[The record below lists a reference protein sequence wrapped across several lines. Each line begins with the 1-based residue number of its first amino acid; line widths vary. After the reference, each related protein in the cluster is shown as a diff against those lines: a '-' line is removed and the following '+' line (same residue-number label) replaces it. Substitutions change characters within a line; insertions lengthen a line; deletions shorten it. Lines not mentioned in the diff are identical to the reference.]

1 MANTFATPILAE
13 FTSQTLIMANLIM
26 ANLKSKSRNA
36 ARSQAPPPSV
46 AHPES
51 SAPKR
56 YPVWFYGVLALIPIL
71 FFLLLELGLRLADY
85 GDTYPVFVT
94 FDLRPDK
101 LRLNPEIPR
110 KYFRNL
116 SATPSP
122 ILDVFDKVK
131 APNALRVFV
140 LGESSAAGWPYPP
153 HIAFSRAIQRGLQ
166 VLYPNRH
173 VEVINLGLAAIC
185 TYTIKDFVPA
195 LIAHK
200 PDLVVFYNG
209 HNEYYGVLG
218 IGSSMRFANSR
229 FLTHLRLFLQEF
241 RLYQLIERMIMRLA
255 QLGASPDTADHGTL
269 MARVIGES
277 AIGFESHIYYRGLE
291 QFEDNMRDMLS
302 QLSANGV
309 PVVLGTLVSNYKD
322 LPPFVSLNE
331 EPNAASLFK
340 AATQA
345 LHAGD
350 SLKAKQLFLQA
361 KDLDGLRFR
370 APEAMN
376 SIIRR
381 LAAEYG
387 AALADIQAEFERRS
401 PYRIIGN
408 TLMCDHLHP
417 TVEGYQLM
425 GKVFLET
432 ALAHHFLPS
441 PSQAL
446 RAETLDS
453 LLFSPAFSLL
463 DKAYSDLKLRL
474 LKGSYPFVPKGQPNL
489 LLQSFKPQNL
499 IDTLAMRCLSEELGF
514 EEAHYAAADFLLAQG
529 ESADAELELQ
539 SFIAKIPFLELPY
552 RKAGQIFIKYKYF
565 DKALSYLQRAYAIL
579 PTAYT
584 AKWIGQILLYQNQPD
599 GAIPY
604 LEQSLALGGEN
615 DSQTYYNLAGAYYQT
630 HRLDKAIACLQR
642 CLQLS
647 PNYPNA
653 KAFYEQLTAPEP

>member
-1 MANTFATPILAE
+1 
-13 FTSQTLIMANLIM
+13 M
-26 ANLKSKSRNA
+26 ANLKSKSRK
-36 ARSQAPPPSV
+36 V
-46 AHPES
+46 AHSQSSSPSAAHPTS

-56 YPVWFYGVLALIPIL
+56 YPTWFYGVLVLIPVL

-85 GDTYPVFVT
+85 GETYPVFVT
-94 FDLRPDK
+94 FDLRPNK
-101 LRLNPEIPR
+101 LRLNPDIPR

-116 SATPSP
+116 SVTPSP

-153 HIAFSRAIQRGLQ
+153 HIAFSRTIQRGLEA
-166 VLYPNRH
+166 LYPHRH
-173 VEVINLGLAAIC
+173 IEVINLGLAAIC
-185 TYTIKDFVPA
+185 TYTIKDFVSA
-195 LIAHK
+195 LIEHK
-200 PDLVVFYNG
+200 PDLVIFYNG

-218 IGSSMRFANSR
+218 IGSSMRFGNSR
-229 FLTHLRLFLQEF
+229 FLTNLRLFLQEF
-241 RLYQLIERMIMRLA
+241 RLYQLLERFVTRLA
-255 QLGASPDTADHGTL
+255 QLATSPNEADQGTL

-277 AIGFESHIYYRGLE
+277 AIAFGSDTYRKGLE
-291 QFEDNMRDMLS
+291 QFEDNMRKMLS
-302 QLSANGV
+302 QLSAHGV

-370 APEAMN
+370 APEAIN
-376 SIIRR
+376 RIICQ
-381 LAAEYG
+381 LATEYG

-401 PYRIIGN
+401 PYGIVGN
-408 TLMCDHLHP
+408 TLICDHLHP

-425 GKVFLET
+425 GKVFLQT
-432 ALAHHFLPS
+432 ALAHHFLPP
-441 PSQAL
+441 PSHAPQ
-446 RAETLDS
+446 AETLDS

-463 DKAYSDLKLRL
+463 DKTYSDLKLRL

-489 LLQSFKPQNL
+489 LLQAFKPQNL
-499 IDTLAMRCLSEELGF
+499 IDTLALRCLSEEIGF
-514 EEAHYAAADFLLAQG
+514 EEAHYAAANFLLAQG
-529 ESADAELELQ
+529 ESDAAELELQ
-539 SFIAKIPFLELPY
+539 SFIAKVPFLELPY
-552 RKAGQIFIKYKYF
+552 RKAGQIFIKHQRF
-565 DKALSYLQRAYAIL
+565 DKALPYLQRAYAIS

-584 AKWIGQILLYQNQPD
+584 AKWIGQILVYQNQPD
-599 GAIPY
+599 AAIPY
-604 LEQSLALGGEN
+604 LEQSLALGGES

-630 HRLDKAIACLQR
+630 HRLDKAIACLKR

-653 KAFYEQLTAPEP
+653 KVFYEQLTAPEP